1 MPPRTTCSDHKHISL
16 HTYFA
21 ARTLRRIFQV
31 RVMHQKLSSEKME
44 RNRRQIPI
52 QASRLSRPILLGY
65 LHGDF
70 KGQMEA
76 EPQISSSG
84 DRGYSGGMP

>member
-1 MPPRTTCSDHKHISL
+1 MALLITVRSVQKIAARTTCSDHKHISL

-44 RNRRQIPI
+44 RNRR
-52 QASRLSRPILLGY
+52 
-65 LHGDF
+65 
-70 KGQMEA
+70 
-76 EPQISSSG
+76 
-84 DRGYSGGMP
+84 